1 MIRYDKLT
9 VKAQE
14 TLQSA
19 QELASQASQQ
29 QIEPLHILAALL
41 TQGDGVVSPLL
52 AKLGV
57 SPEAISAEV
66 RREIDGLPTVSGA
79 GQQYL
84 SQASNDVL
92 NSAFDEA
99 ARFKDEYVSTEHILL
114 AIASRER
121 DPAGALLARNGAGH
135 DAILQALVSVRG
147 SHRVTSQNPET
158 TYRALEQ
165 YARDL
170 TELARRG
177 KLDPV
182 IGRDEEIRR
191 VMQILARR
199 TKNNPVLIGEPGVG
213 KTAIVEGLAQ
223 RIVAGDVPEVL
234 KPKRIVALDLASLVA
249 GAKYR
254 GEFEDRLKAVLK
266 EVTESE
272 GQIILFIDEL
282 HTLVGAG
289 AAEGSMDASN
299 MLKPALARGEL
310 RAIGATTLNEY
321 RKYIEK
327 DPALERRFQPVMI
340 PEPSVEDTIAIL
352 RGLKERY
359 EVHHGV
365 RIQDAAIVAAA
376 MLSHR
381 YISDRF
387 LPDKAIDLIDEA
399 AAGLRMELD
408 SMPAEIDEVERR
420 ILQLEIERQALS
432 KESDA
437 HSRERLREI
446 EKELS
451 SLREKSNAL
460 KAQWQVE
467 KDAIARIRR
476 TKGEIDQLKT
486 EEQRMERAGELGK
499 VAEIRYGKLAAAERD
514 LQQAQDALAKL
525 QKGRAML
532 KEEVGEEDIARI
544 VSKWTGIPVGRL
556 LEGEVQKLVHMEERL
571 RQRVVGQDDALT
583 RVANAVRRSRS
594 GLSDPHRPIGSFLFL
609 GPTGVGKTELARAL
623 AEFLFDDERAM
634 IRLDMSEYMEKHS
647 VARMIG
653 APPGYVGYE
662 EGGKLTE
669 QVRRHPYSVVLLDEI
684 EKAHSDVFNIL
695 LQILEDG
702 RLTDGKG
709 RTVDFRNTVIVMT
722 SNVGSSA
729 IFELEGT
736 DPKRAHAEAME
747 ALRQVFRPEFLNRV
761 DDIVLFRPLGKK
773 QLERIVDLQLAHVAK
788 LLETKHVALRLSPA
802 ARELLLHE
810 GYDAAYGARPLR
822 RAIQRL
828 VQDPL
833 AIEILDG
840 KILPG
845 DSVFVDADP
854 KTGEMRFEKDKSAKS
869 SKEKS
874 EVRAAQRP

>member
-14 TLQSA
+14 SLQAA
-19 QELASQASQQ
+19 QEIAASAGQQ

-41 TQGDGVVSPLL
+41 AQSEGVVSPLL

-57 SPEAISAEV
+57 ATDALADSA
-66 RREIDGLPTVSGA
+66 RREIERLPKVSGA
-79 GQQYL
+79 AQQFM
-84 SQASNDVL
+84 SPASNDVL
-92 NSAFDEA
+92 SRAFDEA
-99 ARFKDEYVSTEHILL
+99 EKFKDEYVSTEHLLL
-114 AIASRER
+114 AIAQFSR
-121 DPAGALLARNGAGH
+121 DPAGELLARNGASH

-147 SHRVTSQNPET
+147 SHRVTSQNPEA

-234 KPKRIVALDLASLVA
+234 KPKRIVALDLAALVA

-272 GQIILFIDEL
+272 GQVILFIDEL
-282 HTLVGAG
+282 HTVVGAG

-387 LPDKAIDLIDEA
+387 LPDKAIDLVDEA

-408 SMPAEIDEVERR
+408 SMPAEIDEIERR

-432 KESDA
+432 KESDP
-437 HSRERLREI
+437 HSRERLKEL

-451 SLREKSNAL
+451 ALREKSSGL

-467 KDAIARIRR
+467 KDAIARIRKI
-476 TKGEIDQLKT
+476 KGEIDRLKT
-486 EEQRMERAGELGK
+486 EEQRLERAGELAK
-499 VAEIRYGKLAAAERD
+499 VAEIRYSKLAAAERD
-514 LQQAQDALAKL
+514 LQKAQDELARK

-571 RQRVVGQDDALT
+571 RQRVVGQDDALA
-583 RVANAVRRSRS
+583 RVSNAVRRSRS
-594 GLSDPHRPIGSFLFL
+594 GLADPRRPIGSFLFL

-623 AEFLFDDERAM
+623 AEFLFDDERALV
-634 IRLDMSEYMEKHS
+634 RLDMSEYMEKHS

-662 EGGKLTE
+662 EGGQLTE

-684 EKAHSDVFNIL
+684 EKAHPDVFNIL

-722 SNVGSSA
+722 SNVGSAA
-729 IFELEGT
+729 IFDLAEK
-736 DPKRAHAEAME
+736 DPKRARAEAME
-747 ALRQVFRPEFLNRV
+747 VLRQTFRPEFLNRV
-761 DDIVLFRPLGKK
+761 DDIVLFQPLGKE
-773 QLERIVDLQLAHVAK
+773 QLDHIVDLQLAQVSK
-788 LLETKHVALRLSPA
+788 LLEAKHVTLRLTPA
-802 ARELLLHE
+802 ARELLLRE

-833 AIEILDG
+833 ALEILDG
-840 KILPG
+840 KVLPG
-845 DSVFVDADP
+845 DDVLVDADS
-854 KTGEMRFEKDKSAKS
+854 KSGEMKFERQKVKAGAAK
-869 SKEKS
+869 
-874 EVRAAQRP
+874 